1 MSAIRNVLLWVFFG
15 SLVGVWAGALL
26 AQRFVPWFNTP
37 GAAIVAQCEC
47 HQISVDTVNKTL
59 TFEGIGMVIGAILF
73 LVLALI
79 FGAGRSK
86 KPEPPAAAAPAS

>member
-1 MSAIRNVLLWVFFG
+1 MGAVRSVFFWAVFG
-15 SLVGVWAGALL
+15 GLVGTWVGG
-26 AQRFVPWFNTP
+26 FVSRAFLPWFNTP

-59 TFEGIGMVIGAILF
+59 NFEGIGMVIGAILF
-73 LVLALI
+73 LVLALV